1 MNILALG
8 AHPDDVEFLCA
19 GTLFKYKAQGHKIF
33 IALTTSGNQG
43 SNAIEGREKIA
54 AIREAEQL
62 EAGTF
67 AMQETHNKRRGS

>member
-19 GTLFKYKAQGHKIF
+19 GTLFKYKAQGHNIF

-43 SNAIEGREKIA
+43 SNEYDRA
-54 AIREAEQL
+54 
-62 EAGTF
+62 
-67 AMQETHNKRRGS
+67 

>member
-19 GTLFKYKAQGHKIF
+19 GTLLQYKAQGHKIF

-43 SNAIEGREKIA
+43 SNEHSDREQIA
-54 AIREAEQL
+54 TTRETE
-62 EAGTF
+62 
-67 AMQETHNKRRGS
+67 